1 MRDVSK
7 ILSDAELIA
16 IKALL
21 AQNGLGQTSS
31 APGVF
36 AEYPKILYA
45 PEFVL
50 LQRLI
55 QTHTDPI
62 VRKEAKEKLSKTY
75 VTVRDYE
82 SEMDYMQDGWKP
94 DLNELIIELN
104 LANGVRPEQADPRQ
118 PHGREGRRA
127 SRDLKAQR
135 EQELRDIQRRYMELT
150 GRRLADEDFEPA
162 PVVAPPHEE
171 EPLVADTP
179 KKTRSVPAHVAK
191 AARRAT
197 ASRHASA

>member
-21 AQNGLGQTSS
+21 AQNNLGQTS

-127 SRDLKAQR
+127 SRDLKEQR
-135 EQELRDIQRRYMELT
+135 EKELRDIQRRYMELT
-150 GRRLADEDFEPA
+150 GRRLADEDDSEPA

-179 KKTRSVPAHVAK
+179 KKTRGVPAHVAK
-191 AARRAT
+191 AARRAS
-197 ASRHASA
+197 APRHASA